1 MAMLRARAGG
11 YARDV
16 MVESAG
22 HDGTLQALTTLPQA
36 RCSPDLCAV
45 RLRGGRRYWNLLLT
59 RSSVKIDNAVL
70 ARDCAHADLVV
81 SDRRPP
87 VACARQC
94 VWEGT
99 RRSER

>member
-1 MAMLRARAGG
+1 
-11 YARDV
+11 

-70 ARDCAHADLVV
+70 ARDCAHADIVV
-81 SDRRPP
+81 SDRRLPG
-87 VACARQC
+87 ACRPRWLTAD
-94 VWEGT
+94 
-99 RRSER
+99 RRFLALKIGRASGRVRVCQYV